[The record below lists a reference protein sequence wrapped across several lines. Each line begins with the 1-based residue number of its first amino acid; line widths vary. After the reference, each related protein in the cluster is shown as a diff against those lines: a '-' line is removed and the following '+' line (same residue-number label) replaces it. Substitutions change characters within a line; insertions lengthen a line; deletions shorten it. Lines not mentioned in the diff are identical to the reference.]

1 MTALLLK
8 AEDGLPD
15 FADTVD
21 QVHVISHDLQVISL
35 VDLAFNLEALLERL
49 DRVDQEFSLVVI
61 LLFNVRV
68 DVSVFGLLVFDE
80 LEQRLLHSYL

>member
-1 MTALLLK
+1 M
-8 AEDGLPD
+8 
-15 FADTVD
+15 D
-21 QVHVISHDLQVISL
+21 QVHVISHDLQVIGL

-68 DVSVFGLLVFDE
+68 DVSVFGFLVFDE
-80 LEQRLLHSYL
+80 LEQRLLDSYL

>member
-1 MTALLLK
+1 M
-8 AEDGLPD
+8 
-15 FADTVD
+15 D
-21 QVHVISHDLQVISL
+21 QVHVISHDLQVIGL

-68 DVSVFGLLVFDE
+68 DVSIFGLLVFDE
-80 LEQRLLHSYL
+80 LEQRLLDSYL